1 MSSGEPRCDAII
13 VAAGSGSR
21 LGFRLPK
28 AFVPLSGQPLFTHA
42 LSILG
47 SHPQIDNIALV
58 VPLSMQQSDKELLTD
73 DHLTIVIGGE
83 ERWISVRNGVMASTA
98 PWVLIHDAARPF
110 VTHAVIDALLAMR
123 NEYQAV
129 ITATPVVDTIRSFS
143 GSIAG
148 AVINR
153 DELIRVGTPQ
163 LFNREALLRY
173 LDAADDLH
181 APPTDEAVLFQN
193 NGIPV
198 GIAWGDPK
206 NFKIT
211 TKEDLELAEA
221 LLGGGC
227 CSR

>member
-1 MSSGEPRCDAII
+1 MSSEKPWCDAII

-21 LGFRLPK
+21 LGSRLPK
-28 AFVPLSGQPLFTHA
+28 AFVPLGGRPLFTHA

-47 SHPQIDNIALV
+47 SHPQIDNIILV
-58 VPLSMQQSDKELLTD
+58 VPPSMQQGDKELLSD
-73 DHLTIVIGGE
+73 DQLTLVIGGK
-83 ERWISVRNGVMASTA
+83 ERWISVRNGVLASTA

-129 ITATPVVDTIRSFS
+129 ITATPVVDTIRTFS
-143 GSIAG
+143 GNTAG

-163 LFNREALLRY
+163 LFNREALLHY
-173 LDAADDLH
+173 LNVAGDLK

-211 TKEDLELAEA
+211 TKEDLEMAEA